1 MWVWRFPSYFYVFN
15 FAAPNYLLLYHLF
28 DSFCDMGCLLYRSVV
43 CILLYRC
50 FVIFVDT
57 ILELYFMKDR
67 MLVVLNFLYTFIW
80 NKGLIF
86 HFVFFNLIMLINI
99 FILLCPTFS
108 MVMIYIFGP
117 LVLTLYST
125 TVCRYLI
132 EKFVGTY
139 PVSFYSIWM
148 LQKHIGVMQ
157 YAFNCF
163 WWLDSFNCAVCWHT
177 LVPFT
182 SNDFWVCM
190 LAF

>member
-1 MWVWRFPSYFYVFN
+1 MF
-15 FAAPNYLLLYHLF
+15 L
-28 DSFCDMGCLLYRSVV
+28 
-43 CILLYRC
+43 ILLPQSIYFFIIYLAVSLTWVVYFIDPWFIFYFIDVYRC

-57 ILELYFMKDR
+57 ILELYFLKNR
-67 MLVVLNFLYTFIW
+67 MLVVLNFLYPFIW

-117 LVLTLYST
+117 LLLTLYST

-190 LAF
+190 FAF